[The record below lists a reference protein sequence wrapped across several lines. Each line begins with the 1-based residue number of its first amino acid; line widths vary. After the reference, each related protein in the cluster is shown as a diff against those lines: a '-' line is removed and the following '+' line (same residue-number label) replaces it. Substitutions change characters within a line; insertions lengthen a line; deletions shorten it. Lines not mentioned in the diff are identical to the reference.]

1 MEYKREMHKFMQ
13 GEYKKI
19 PRDLNRNQ
27 YLRRINEVITN
38 LKKQKESIQDILTEI
53 RTVQDSSEGLIGSIR
68 KLDNEVEE
76 VIFQE
81 AKKDKVA
88 KKIYSEIVRLKENF
102 DLLVTNIQE

>member
-53 RTVQDSSEGLIGSIR
+53 RTVQDSSEGLISNIR
-68 KLDNEVEE
+68 KLDNEVED
-76 VIFQE
+76 VIF
-81 AKKDKVA
+81 
-88 KKIYSEIVRLKENF
+88 
-102 DLLVTNIQE
+102 